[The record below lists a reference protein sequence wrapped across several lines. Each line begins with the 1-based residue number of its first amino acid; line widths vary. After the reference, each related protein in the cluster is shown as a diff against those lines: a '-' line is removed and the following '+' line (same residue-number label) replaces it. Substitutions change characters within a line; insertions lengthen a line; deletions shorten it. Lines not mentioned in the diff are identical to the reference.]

1 MIIVD
6 VQWQRYCIPLR
17 SSFTTAHGDLTVR
30 EGAIVEIHTEEGI
43 TGIGEIA
50 PMPEF
55 AGSSLHAVLA
65 ALPALSDQ
73 LRGGT
78 LTTALARIS
87 AGIEAQTIPAPAA
100 CGLEIALL
108 DALGKSNGLPM
119 WRQLIAYDQVAAIT
133 SSDVPE
139 QIAVNAVIGAQTIER
154 AADGARRAVAAGFS
168 CVKLKLVRDIREGL
182 AHVAAVREAIGADV
196 HLRLDANEAWNLE
209 QAITMLSQCE
219 RFDIQYVEQPLPAH
233 DLAGMRLLRQ
243 AVRIPIAV
251 DEALQGP
258 ASARRILAAGAAD
271 IFIVKPQLA
280 GGLHASREIIQIAA
294 ASGVRSVVTSII
306 EAGIGLAGALHLGA
320 ASPQITLECG
330 LATLPLLID
339 DLLLDDLS
347 VQNGQLGVPVGP
359 GLGVRLDR
367 SALERYACNSRG

>member
-6 VQWQRYCIPLR
+6 VQWRRYCIPLR
-17 SSFTTAHGDLTVR
+17 SNFITAHGDLTVR
-30 EGAIVEIHTEEGI
+30 EGAIVEIHTGEGI

-55 AGSSLHAVLA
+55 AGSSLHAALA
-65 ALPALSDQ
+65 ALPALGDQ
-73 LRGGT
+73 LRGST
-78 LTTALARIS
+78 LTSALGRIY
-87 AGIEAQTIPAPAA
+87 AGIEAEAIPAPTA

-108 DALGKSNGLPM
+108 DALGKSNGLPL
-119 WRQLIAYDQVAAIT
+119 WRQLIVYDQAAAFT
-133 SSDVPE
+133 SSDVPGS
-139 QIAVNAVIGAQTIER
+139 IAVNAVIGAQAIEK
-154 AADGARRAVAAGFS
+154 AVDGARRAVAAGFR
-168 CVKLKLVRDIREGL
+168 CVKLKLGRDVQEGL
-182 AHVAAVREAIGADV
+182 AHVAAVREAIGMDV

-233 DLAGMRLLRQ
+233 DLTGMRLLRQ
-243 AVRIPIAV
+243 SVRIPIAV
-251 DEALQGP
+251 DEALHGP

-280 GGLHASREIIQIAA
+280 GGLHAGRGIIQMAA
-294 ASGVRSVVTSII
+294 ASGVRSVVTSTI
-306 EAGIGLAGALHLGA
+306 EAGIGLAGALHLVA
-320 ASPQITLECG
+320 SSPQVTLECG

-347 VQNGQLGVPVGP
+347 IQKGLLSVPAGP